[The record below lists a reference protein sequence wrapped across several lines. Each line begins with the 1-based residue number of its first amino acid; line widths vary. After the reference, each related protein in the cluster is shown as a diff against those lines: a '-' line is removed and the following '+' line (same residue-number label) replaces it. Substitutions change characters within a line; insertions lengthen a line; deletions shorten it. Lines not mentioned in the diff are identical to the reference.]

1 MREQPGD
8 HVRLRRDLKAEGN
21 VLFEAGTL
29 VVVVEPCTRHRVTVT
44 DRDRYVT
51 VRRGALDR
59 ATG

>member
-8 HVRLRRDLKAEGN
+8 RVRLLRDLRAGGN
-21 VLFEAGTL
+21 VLLKAGTL
-29 VVVVEPCTRHRVTVT
+29 VDVVEPCTRHRVTLT

-59 ATG
+59 ATS